1 MNSSS
6 SSTAPAATPT
16 PRSRNPLRAIVR
28 IPFGWQVLIGLVLG
42 VALGLVAAQIGPVAG
57 AGEDGGDG
65 PNWLTT
71 TLDTIGSTFVSLL
84 TALVPP
90 LIFLAIVTSIANLR
104 EVTNA
109 ARLAGKTLLWFAI
122 TALIAVLVGIGL
134 GALTDPGA
142 SAGVDPSTAEASSTQ
157 GGWLDFLTG
166 LVPANFVGL
175 EGGVADDGSVSLSFN
190 ALQILVVSIAVG
202 IAVLSVGAKA
212 DPFLR
217 VASSGLAIVQKLLWW
232 VIRLAPIGTIG
243 LLGNAVASYGWEAIG
258 QLGVFTA
265 DVYLGMLIVLLA
277 VYPILLKLN
286 GLSVGSFFRGVWPAT
301 SLGFV
306 SRSSLGTMPMTQT
319 VTERMGVPRHYASF
333 AIPLGA
339 TTKMDGCASIYP
351 SLAAIFVANFYGV
364 PLGVTDYL
372 LIVLVSVLGS
382 AATAGMTGATVMLTL
397 TLSTLGLPLEGVGLL
412 LAIDPILD
420 MGRTALNVT
429 GQSLVGVIVAKR
441 EQILDQGAYDAARR
455 TSFEAIQA
463 EQAEESA
470 AGGYAAAEGSAPS
483 GRVETGEQA
492 ETQNEDRDRESRP
505 VTV

>member
-1 MNSSS
+1 M
-6 SSTAPAATPT
+6 STTTTPSPEATSRT
-16 PRSRNPLRAIVR
+16 RNPLRQIAR

-42 VALGLVAAQIGPVAG
+42 VALGLVAAQMGPVPG

-71 TLDTIGSTFVSLL
+71 TLQTIGSTFVTLL
-84 TALVPP
+84 KALVPP
-90 LIFLAIVTSIANLR
+90 LVFLAIVTSIANLR
-104 EVTNA
+104 NVTNA

-122 TALIAVLVGIGL
+122 TALIAVAIGIGL
-134 GALTDPGA
+134 GAVTKPGENSGV
-142 SAGVDPSTAEASSTQ
+142 SADSAAASSTQ
-157 GGWLDFLTG
+157 GGWMDFLNG
-166 LVPANFVGL
+166 LVPSNFLGIA
-175 EGGVADDGSVSLSFN
+175 GSMSDDGSVSLSFN
-190 ALQILVVSIAVG
+190 VLQILVISIAVG
-202 IAVLSVGAKA
+202 IAVLSVGEKA
-212 DPFLR
+212 EPFLK
-217 VASSGLAIVQKLLWW
+217 VTGSALEIVQKLLWW
-232 VIRLAPIGTIG
+232 VIRLAPLGTVG

-258 QLGVFTA
+258 QLGVFTL
-265 DVYLGMLIVLLA
+265 DVYVGMLIVLLV
-277 VYPILLKLN
+277 VYPVLLKVN
-286 GLSVGSFFRGVWPAT
+286 GLSIGSFFRGVWPAT

-339 TTKMDGCASIYP
+339 TTKMDGCAAIYP

-364 PLGVTDYL
+364 PLGITDYL

-412 LAIDPILD
+412 LAVDPILD

-441 EQILDQGAYDAARR
+441 EKILDQDTYDAAAR
-455 TSFEAIQA
+455 TSFSAIQA
-463 EQAEESA
+463 EQAAESDA
-470 AGGYAAAEGSAPS
+470 ADD
-483 GRVETGEQA
+483 A
-492 ETQNEDRDRESRP
+492 ETQVADDADETSEAGREKAP
-505 VTV
+505 ATA

>member
-1 MNSSS
+1 MSTSTPSSP
-6 SSTAPAATPT
+6 TTT
-16 PRSRNPLRAIVR
+16 PRSRNPLRALVS

-42 VALGLVAAQIGPVAG
+42 VVLGLVAAQMGPVAETE
-57 AGEDGGDG
+57 ANPDGT
-65 PNWLTT
+65 NWLTT
-71 TLDTIGSTFVSLL
+71 GLDTIGTIFVTLL
-84 TALVPP
+84 KALVPP

-104 EVTNA
+104 NVTNA
-109 ARLAGKTLLWFAI
+109 ARLAWKTLLWFAI
-122 TALIAVLVGIGL
+122 TALIAVAIGITL
-134 GALTDPGA
+134 GILTEPGKN
-142 SAGVDPSTAEASSTQ
+142 SGVDASTAQASDTQ
-157 GGWLDFLTG
+157 GGWMDFLTG
-166 LVPANFVGL
+166 LVPSNFLGIS
-175 EGGVADDGSVSLSFN
+175 GSAGDDGSVSLSFN
-190 ALQILVVSIAVG
+190 ALQILVISIAVG

-212 DPFLR
+212 EPFLKFTGS
-217 VASSGLAIVQKLLWW
+217 ALEIVQKLLWW
-232 VIRLAPIGTIG
+232 VIRLAPIGTVG

-258 QLGVFTA
+258 QLGVFTL
-265 DVYLGMLIVLLA
+265 DVYVGMLIVLLV
-277 VYPILLKLN
+277 VYPVLLKLN

-339 TTKMDGCASIYP
+339 TTKMDGCAAIYP

-364 PLGVTDYL
+364 PLGITDYL

-441 EQILDQGAYDAARR
+441 EKILDQGAYDAVRR
-455 TSFEAIQA
+455 TSFQVIQA
-463 EQAEESA
+463 EEAAEK
-470 AGGYAAAEGSAPS
+470 EGSAD
-483 GRVETGEQA
+483 A
-492 ETQNEDRDRESRP
+492 EATDERSKAP
-505 VTV
+505 ATT

>member
-1 MNSSS
+1 RPDTPYCRGKSAGVASPSVNSSS
-6 SSTAPAATPT
+6 VSSAPADTRRQ
-16 PRSRNPLRAIVR
+16 RSRNPLRAIIG

-42 VALGLVAAQIGPVAG
+42 VALGLVAAQIGPVPG
-57 AGEDGGDG
+57 AGEDGDDG

-122 TALIAVLVGIGL
+122 TALISVLLGIGL

-142 SAGVDPSTAEASSTQ
+142 
-157 GGWLDFLTG
+157 GGE
-166 LVPANFVGL
+166 VGR
-175 EGGVADDGSVSLSFN
+175 
-190 ALQILVVSIAVG
+190 
-202 IAVLSVGAKA
+202 KA

-243 LLGNAVASYGWEAIG
+243 LLGNAVASYGWDAIG

-265 DVYLGMLIVLLA
+265 DVYIGMLIVLLA
-277 VYPILLKLN
+277 IYPILLKLN
-286 GLSVGSFFRGVWPAT
+286 GLSIGSFFRGVWPAT

-382 AATAGMTGATVMLTL
+382 AATAGMTGATVM
-397 TLSTLGLPLEGVGLL
+397 
-412 LAIDPILD
+412 
-420 MGRTALNVT
+420 
-429 GQSLVGVIVAKR
+429 
-441 EQILDQGAYDAARR
+441 
-455 TSFEAIQA
+455 
-463 EQAEESA
+463 
-470 AGGYAAAEGSAPS
+470 
-483 GRVETGEQA
+483 
-492 ETQNEDRDRESRP
+492 
-505 VTV
+505 